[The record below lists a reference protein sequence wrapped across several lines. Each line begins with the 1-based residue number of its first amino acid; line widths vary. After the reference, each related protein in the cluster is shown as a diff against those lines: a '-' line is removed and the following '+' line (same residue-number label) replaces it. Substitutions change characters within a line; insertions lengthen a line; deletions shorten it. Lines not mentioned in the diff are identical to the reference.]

1 LPKYNR
7 DWRENIARW
16 SKSPFHFVLEALFEI
31 TEDNW
36 HPWEPGSP
44 LPEVLPNG
52 PELWQGEFLKDV
64 GAAITDG
71 QRRFAVRAGHGVGK
85 TTVEAW
91 VVLWFLL
98 FMRPCKVPIT
108 ANSQDQLR
116 DVVWAEIAHWWR
128 KLPPFLHNM
137 LEVGAERIVVKADPT
152 EAFAAARTAR
162 PEKPEALQGFHSDNL
177 LFLIEEAS
185 GIDDIIFETA
195 GGALSS
201 EKSWVMMFANP
212 TRTSGYFHRAF
223 HGARTGWRRYHV
235 PCGASSRV
243 SPQYAKNMANEHGSD
258 SNVYRVR
265 VLGEF
270 PQSEDDAVIP
280 LGLIEASIGR
290 EVQPNGM
297 AIVWGLDV
305 ARFGDDTTAL
315 VKRRGNM
322 LLEPPKEWRKA
333 DLMQTTGLVTKEYRE
348 TPLNDRPS
356 AINVDVIG
364 MGGGV
369 VDRLNELG
377 LPVRGV
383 NVGESPGIDRNRYMR
398 LRDELWFEAR
408 KWFDSRAVCLPAETP
423 EQKRAWDLLTDELV
437 GPKYK
442 VESSGKLKVES
453 KDEMKKRG
461 IKSPNQADAFCLTFA
476 GGDLFPEHLMNRPAT
491 STQGYDPFEVG
502 TADYERHVRQ
512 INAGTEY
519 SPF

>member
-1 LPKYNR
+1 M
-7 DWRENIARW
+7 
-16 SKSPFHFVLEALFEI
+16 LEALFEI
-31 TEDNW
+31 TEDQW
-36 HPWEPGSP
+36 DPWKPGEPRR
-44 LPEVLPNG
+44 EVLHVG

-64 GAAITDG
+64 GEAIHG
-71 QRRFAVRAGHGVGK
+71 GHRRFAVRAGHGVGK

-116 DVVWAEIAHWWR
+116 DVVWAEVSHWHR
-128 KLPPFLHNM
+128 KLPSFLKAM
-137 LEVGAERIVVKADPT
+137 LDLGAERVSVKADPT
-152 EAFAAARTAR
+152 EAFAVARTAR
-162 PEKPEALQGFHSDNL
+162 PEKPEALQGFHSENL

-223 HGARTGWRRYHV
+223 HGARAGWRRYHV
-235 PCGASSRV
+235 PCSASSRV
-243 SPQYAKNMANEHGSD
+243 SPNYAKNMALEHGED

-280 LGLIEASIGR
+280 LGLVEAAVARDIA
-290 EVQPNGM
+290 PNEM
-297 AIVWGLDV
+297 AIVWGVDV
-305 ARFGDDTTAL
+305 ARFGDDSSAL
-315 VKRRGNM
+315 CKRRGNM
-322 LLEPPKEWRKA
+322 LLEPPKEWRKM
-333 DLMQTTGLVTKEYRE
+333 DLMQTAGLVAKEYRE
-348 TPLNDRPS
+348 TPFQERPA
-356 AINVDVIG
+356 AINIDVIG

-369 VDRLNELG
+369 VDRLHELG
-377 LPVRGV
+377 LPVRGI
-383 NVGESPGIDRNRYMR
+383 NVGEQPGLDRQRYMR

-408 KWFDSRAVCLPAETP
+408 NWFDSKSVVLPVRDTENAG
-423 EQKRAWDLLTDELV
+423 QWDKLTDELV

-442 VESSGKLKVES
+442 LESTGKIKVES

-461 IKSPNQADAFCLTFA
+461 VKSPNLADAFCLTFA
-476 GGDLFPEHLMNRPAT
+476 GGDMYPEELLNRPAT
-491 STQGYDPFEVG
+491 SQPYDPFLVG
-502 TADYERHVRQ
+502 TEDFERHVKQ
-512 INAGTEY
+512 INAGSEY
-519 SPF
+519 QPF